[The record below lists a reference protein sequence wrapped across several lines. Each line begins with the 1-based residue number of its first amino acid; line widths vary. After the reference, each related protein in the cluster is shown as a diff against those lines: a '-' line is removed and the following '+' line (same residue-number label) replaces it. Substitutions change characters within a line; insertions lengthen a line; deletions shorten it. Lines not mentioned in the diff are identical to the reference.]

1 MDREIIDFVKKTTW
15 TLAEEGPHGFMVL
28 AVTLNGIC
36 RVEIPCDCEIFPQ
49 YLFEVLRY
57 LGATAYIIVTD
68 VWGTLFDDDA
78 GMNSFTNSGKAIED
92 LPMDD
97 RFMAVHIVV
106 CEKGEETRLWESKI
120 TETQLGRKLTPWV
133 EHVGLGGRLVLDD
146 W

>member
-1 MDREIIDFVKKTTW
+1 MDREIIDFVKKTAW
-15 TLAEEGPHGFMVL
+15 TLAEEGPQEFMVM
-28 AVTLNGIC
+28 AVTPNGIR
-36 RVEIPCDCEIFPQ
+36 RVEVPCDREVFPQ
-49 YLFEVLRY
+49 YLSEVLKY
-57 LGATAYIIVTD
+57 LGATAYIIVID
-68 VWGTLFDDDA
+68 VWGTSFDDDA
-78 GMNSFTNSGKAIED
+78 RMNSFTNSGKTVED

-133 EHVGLGGRLVLDD
+133 KHVGLGGRLVLDD